1 MPGGCLRL
9 HAPTTPL
16 CPVLSL
22 AARLSQLDCQPV
34 RFCREWVDL
43 GGKIARKETIMDP
56 TSWPSAH
63 TRRDFL
69 KHISALAIS
78 GGVFLHELS
87 AQDVKFVIA
96 ETSFGKIRGVDNN
109 GIKIFKGIPYGAS
122 STGSNRFMPP
132 VEPADWS
139 DVRDVLGYGHS
150 APQRDPAAPPPPAGA
165 PTISGENLPAEGE
178 DCLVLNVWTPAVG
191 FAGNGGPKRPVMFW
205 CHGGGFA
212 TGSGSSPDNDG
223 TNLARRGD
231 VVVVTINHRLN
242 VLGFANLS
250 EFSADFADS
259 GDVGMLDI
267 VQALKWVRSNISQFG
282 GDPNTVTIFGQSG
295 GGRKVETLLAMPSAK
310 GLFHRAII
318 ESGAAVKVVDRNV
331 AVRNSEQLL
340 AKLGIDRKNVRAL
353 QKLPVEKIMAA
364 YFVVVKENPG
374 VDPSLGGFSPTVD
387 GKILPQHPFYPNASP
402 VSSDVPVMIGCTRT
416 EMTLFSLNDPSAFS
430 LNDADMRKRVNDLLG
445 DHASAMIELY
455 RKLNPG
461 ASPSD
466 IHFLIASDYRYGAP
480 TMIAAQRRAAL
491 GKAPVYVYYFTW
503 ETPVQ
508 GGRLKSPHTMEIPFA
523 FDNVKIS
530 ARMTGGGAD
539 AMALADK
546 VSDAWIAFA
555 RTGDPNTPKLPQWPA
570 FEAKD
575 RATMVINNTS
585 KVVNDPLREERLA
598 MFQAM
603 NLD

>member
-1 MPGGCLRL
+1 MP
-9 HAPTTPL
+9 PTFRVSP
-16 CPVLSL
+16 
-22 AARLSQLDCQPV
+22 
-34 RFCREWVDL
+34 F
-43 GGKIARKETIMDP
+43 
-56 TSWPSAH
+56 
-63 TRRDFL
+63 TRREFL
-69 KHISALAIS
+69 KHISAFTVS
-78 GGVFLHELS
+78 GGLFLDDLR
-87 AQDVKFVIA
+87 AQDAQFVIA
-96 ETSFGKIRGVDNN
+96 ETAFGKIRGVDNN
-109 GIKIFKGIPYGAS
+109 GIKIFKGIPYGAN
-122 STGSNRFMPP
+122 TAGSNRFMPP
-132 VEPADWS
+132 AEPADWS
-139 DVRDVLGYGHS
+139 GVRDALEYGHS
-150 APQRDPAAPPPPAGA
+150 APQRDPAAPPPPPGVL
-165 PTISGENLPAEGE
+165 TISGENLPAEGE

-191 FAGNGGPKRPVMFW
+191 SAGNSGRKRPVMFW

-212 TGSGSSPDNDG
+212 TGSGSSPDTDG

-242 VLGFANLS
+242 VLGFADLG
-250 EFSADFADS
+250 EFSGDFAAS
-259 GDVGMLDI
+259 GDAGMLDI
-267 VQALKWVRSNISQFG
+267 VQALKWVRANISQFG

-318 ESGAAVKVVDRNV
+318 ESGAAVKVVDRDV
-331 AVRNSEQLL
+331 AVHNAEQLL
-340 AKLGIDRKNVRAL
+340 AKLGIERKNVRAL

-364 YFVVVKENPG
+364 YFAVVKENPG

-387 GKILPQHPFYPNASP
+387 GKILPQHPFYPDASP
-402 VSSDVPVMIGCTRT
+402 VCAEVPVMIGSTRT

-430 LNDADMRKRVNDLLG
+430 LTDADMRKRVNELLG
-445 DHASAMIELY
+445 GQSSNMIDLY

-466 IHFLIASDYRYGAP
+466 IYFLNASDARYGAP

-491 GKAPVYVYYFTW
+491 GKAPVYLYYFTW

-555 RTGDPNTPKLPQWPA
+555 RTGDPNTPKLPHWPA
-570 FEAKD
+570 YDAKD
-575 RATMVINNTS
+575 RATMVINNVS
-585 KVVNDPLREERLA
+585 KVVNDPLREQRLA
-598 MFQAM
+598 MFQAL
-603 NLD
+603 NLS

>member
-1 MPGGCLRL
+1 MN
-9 HAPTTPL
+9 PTFRVSP
-16 CPVLSL
+16 
-22 AARLSQLDCQPV
+22 A
-34 RFCREWVDL
+34 
-43 GGKIARKETIMDP
+43 
-56 TSWPSAH
+56 
-63 TRRDFL
+63 TRREFL
-69 KHISALAIS
+69 KHISALAVS
-78 GGVFLHELS
+78 SGVFLRDLN
-87 AQDVKFVIA
+87 AQDTKFVTA
-96 ETSFGKIRGVDNN
+96 ETAFGTLRGVDDN
-109 GIKIFKGIPYGAS
+109 GIKIFKGVPYGAS
-122 STGSNRFMPP
+122 TAGTNRFMPP
-132 VEPADWS
+132 AEPADWS
-139 DVRDVLGYGHS
+139 GVRDALAYGHS
-150 APQRDPAAPPPPAGA
+150 APQRDPAAPPPPSGA
-165 PTISGENLPAEGE
+165 LTISGENLPAEGE
-178 DCLVLNVWTPAVG
+178 DCLVLNIWTPAVG
-191 FAGNGGPKRPVMFW
+191 AAADSSRKRPVMFW

-250 EFSADFADS
+250 QFSDDFAAS
-259 GDVGMLDI
+259 GDAGMLDI
-267 VQALKWVRSNISQFG
+267 VQALMWVRANISQFG

-318 ESGAAVKVVDRNV
+318 ESGAAVKVVDRDV
-331 AVRNSEQLL
+331 AVHNSEQLL
-340 AKLGIDRKNVRAL
+340 AKLGIDKKNVRSL
-353 QKLPVEKIMAA
+353 QKLPVERIMAA
-364 YFVVVKENPG
+364 YFAVVKDNLS

-402 VSSDVPVMIGCTRT
+402 VSADVPVMIGCTRT
-416 EMTLFSLNDPSAFS
+416 EMMLFSLNDPSAFS
-430 LNDADMRKRVNDLLG
+430 LNDADMRKRVTDILG
-445 DHASAMIELY
+445 ERAPAMIDLY

-466 IHFLIASDYRYGAP
+466 IYFLIASDARYGAP

-491 GKAPVYVYYFTW
+491 GKAPAYLYYFTW

-555 RTGDPNTPKLPQWPA
+555 RSGDPNTPKLPHWPA
-570 FEAKD
+570 YDTKD
-575 RATMVINNTS
+575 RATMVINNVS
-585 KVVNDPLREERLA
+585 KVVNDPLREQRLA
-598 MFQAM
+598 MFQALNM
-603 NLD
+603 I